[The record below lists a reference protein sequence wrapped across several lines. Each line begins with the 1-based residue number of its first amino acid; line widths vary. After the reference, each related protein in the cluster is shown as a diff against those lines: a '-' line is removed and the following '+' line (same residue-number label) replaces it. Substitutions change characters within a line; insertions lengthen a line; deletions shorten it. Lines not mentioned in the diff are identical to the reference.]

1 MKVAYWRA
9 DPCLRNE
16 TAPPCIMLKQ
26 TSDPCP
32 GLASR
37 FPGPHTFPA
46 GRAVLPWRYLRSAPG
61 LLARSGSKVFYSVF
75 ITPISEP
82 QCPHFIM
89 KSGYRPF
96 FGVIIC
102 VFVPDTASMIRR
114 PHTGQQTGRRVVLS
128 PLVCASFFLRIS
140 YTPLSVAAAVRRG
153 RVYDLL

>member
-1 MKVAYWRA
+1 
-9 DPCLRNE
+9 
-16 TAPPCIMLKQ
+16 
-26 TSDPCP
+26 
-32 GLASR
+32 
-37 FPGPHTFPA
+37 
-46 GRAVLPWRYLRSAPG
+46 
-61 LLARSGSKVFYSVF
+61 
-75 ITPISEP
+75 
-82 QCPHFIM
+82 M

-153 RVYDLL
+153 RVEYMTCYDCFSYMTSSASHGATGLANRRAFKYAISNVRQVLPK

>member
-16 TAPPCIMLKQ
+16 TVPPCIMLKQ

-46 GRAVLPWRYLRSAPG
+46 GRDVLPWRYLRSSRPA
-61 LLARSGSKVFYSVF
+61 GSERIKVFYSVF
-75 ITPISEP
+75 ITPTSEP
-82 QCPHFIM
+82 QCPHFMM
-89 KSGYRPF
+89 KSGYRPLP
-96 FGVIIC
+96 GVIIC
-102 VFVPDTASMIRR
+102 VFVPDTASMIRCL
-114 PHTGQQTGRRVVLS
+114 HTGQQTGRRVVLS